1 MSKQNIPDGLF
12 YTEEHEWVT
21 IDDGLAVVGL
31 TYYAQDQLGDI
42 TYVGLPEIGEELEQ
56 MGEMC
61 EVESVKAASD
71 VYAPLGGIVAEVN
84 DALEEHPELVNS
96 DCYGEGWLVKIK
108 DFDQDELHNLMDA
121 DAYKELLEGL
131 EEE

>member
-1 MSKQNIPDGLF
+1 MSQQKILEGLF

-21 IDDGLAVVGL
+21 IDNGLAVVGL
-31 TYYAQDQLGDI
+31 THYAQDQLGDI
-42 TYVGLPEIGEELEQ
+42 TFVGLPELGDELEQ

-71 VYAPLGGIVAEVN
+71 VYAPLSGIVAAVN
-84 DALEEHPELVNS
+84 EALEEHPELVNN

-108 DFDQDELHNLMDA
+108 GFDEGELRNLMDA
-121 DAYKELLEGL
+121 SAYKELLEGL

>member
-1 MSKQNIPDGLF
+1 MSQFKIPEGLY

-21 IDDGLAVVGL
+21 LENSLAVVGL
-31 TYYAQDQLGDI
+31 TDYAQDQLGDI
-42 TYVGLPEIGEELEQ
+42 TYVGLPEIDEELEQ

-71 VYAPLGGIVAEVN
+71 VYAPLSGMVAEVN
-84 DALEEHPELVNS
+84 SALEDAPELINN

-108 DFDQDELHNLMDA
+108 DFSPDELKNLMDA
-121 DAYKELLEGL
+121 AAYKQLLDGL
-131 EEE
+131 EE